1 MERRGGETD
10 RAGVLRAVSRLIQAQ
25 GLEDLFD
32 GAGIDAP
39 VLHGILADV
48 AKGRDGRWRA
58 TISRAA
64 RRRGLAASSIADRA
78 AMFLAALEAR
88 RRDDLYRV
96 LGVPPLASG
105 EALHERWIEVSRTM
119 HPRGGGDPGR
129 FRAIRAAWGTLRD
142 PVRRSE
148 YERWWTRALGPFEAR
163 PAQLRSGNGGG
174 ASTPGAPD
182 AASADSAGP
191 VAASNASPSRSGSV
205 PGGAAASR
213 ARPSRSSV
221 RAPRGLPC
229 AR

>member
-1 MERRGGETD
+1 MRGEMD
-10 RAGVLRAVSRLIQAQ
+10 RAGVLRVVSRLIQAQ

-39 VLHGILADV
+39 VLHAILADV
-48 AKGRDGRWRA
+48 AKGRGGRWRA

-64 RRRGLAASSIADRA
+64 RRRGLAASSLADRA

-96 LGVPPLASG
+96 LGVPPLAS
-105 EALHERWIEVSRTM
+105 EDALRERWLEVSRTM

-129 FRAIRAAWGTLRD
+129 FRAVRAAWDTLRD
-142 PVRRSE
+142 PDRRIE
-148 YERWWTRALGPFEAR
+148 YERWWARALGPFEAP
-163 PAQLRSGNGGG
+163 PAQRRSGSDGG
-174 ASTPGAPD
+174 ASAPGAPD
-182 AASADSAGP
+182 AASADSAGS
-191 VAASNASPSRSGSV
+191 VAASNAPPSSSGSV

-213 ARPSRSSV
+213 ARPSRSNV